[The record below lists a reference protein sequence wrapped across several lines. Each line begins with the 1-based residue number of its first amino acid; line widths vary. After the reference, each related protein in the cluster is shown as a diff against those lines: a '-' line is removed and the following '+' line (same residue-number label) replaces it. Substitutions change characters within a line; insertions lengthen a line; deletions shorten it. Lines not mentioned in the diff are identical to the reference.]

1 MNCPYNCTIWVNLP
15 TGLILL
21 AAGFLLFMVR
31 SVYVDYRKHKKL
43 KKALWAEIKEIRV
56 LNVSEID
63 FLKQQVQNNVMPFIV
78 LDRAQSIFNAHQN
91 DLSLLDK
98 NTLEAVVQVYIYD
111 RFICEILSRF
121 QETQFKE
128 MTTKR
133 KKTSLNHLK
142 TINESLEK
150 FRSVAKDRLSRPLFR
165 WDMFWTAVAATMV
178 LLIGF
183 LLGGWVRP
191 F

>member
-1 MNCPYNCTIWVNLP
+1 
-15 TGLILL
+15 
-21 AAGFLLFMVR
+21 MVR